1 MPIGEETQLTITL
14 TKRIGGRDY
23 IAGKQFA
30 EHSRGIPPSTT
41 PALGQIAVELSGL
54 IDEPQESSGW
64 PASKYS

>member
-1 MPIGEETQLTITL
+1 MPIGQETQLTITL

-41 PALGQIAVELSGL
+41 LALGQITVDLCNL
-54 IDEPQESSGW
+54 IDEQEESSGR
-64 PASKYS
+64 PASKHS